1 MTPAQTGCPMEPKS
15 EVPVSAAEPAPA
27 SRWPGGRAL
36 PAGLVLVLSLL
47 VTDAWLGYSTIRGLN
62 DRAARVDQSHQV
74 LDAASR
80 LRDIVQ
86 EAVIGANRYVVTG
99 DMDHLE
105 PYLAIRPQVGEHVDQ
120 LTKLTQ
126 DNVLQRERASRIKQ
140 RITERVAFTD
150 RIIRVRRE
158 EGYEAARS
166 LLAKEFT
173 KEQLSDLRQ
182 LFNEMTTAEEAT
194 LGVREEMARSSFRS
208 ATASTILTA
217 LIGLI
222 VVSIAAWLTR
232 RDLLL
237 QQQSDSRLRESEAR
251 FRTVVESA
259 VDGIIVIDSRG
270 IVQSLNPAAVRLFGY
285 PSGEVAG
292 KNVSMLM
299 PAPDCDRH
307 DGYINGY
314 LTTRQAKIIGHGRDV
329 RGKRAD
335 GSTFPMHLSVSEA
348 SLAGERVFI
357 GITTDISEQ
366 KRSEERLSL
375 LVGELRHRVKNL
387 IAIVQSIMSRTLV
400 DGRGI
405 AEARDIVVGRLL
417 ALGRAHDLLLK
428 TNWQGAPLQRIVEAQ
443 MEGFS
448 DRLRVG
454 GPEVLLNASATQTFA
469 LALHE
474 LATNAAKYGALS
486 GPDGHVEVRW
496 SLVGDPAEPRLSFKW
511 LERGGGPAVAPK
523 HRGFGL
529 TMLNDAMM
537 SDFEKP
543 PQLRFTPDGFE
554 YEVDA
559 PLAVVVVHEVPD
571 NGIMQP

>member
-1 MTPAQTGCPMEPKS
+1 MPA
-15 EVPVSAAEPAPA
+15 V
-27 SRWPGGRAL
+27 
-36 PAGLVLVLSLL
+36 LVLVLSLL
-47 VTDAWLGYSTIRGLN
+47 IIDAWLGYSTIRDLN

-74 LDAASR
+74 LDAASQ
-80 LRDIVQ
+80 LRDVVQ

-99 DMDHLE
+99 DIEHLQ
-105 PYLAIRPQVGEHVDQ
+105 PYLAIRPKVGEHVDQ
-120 LTKLTQ
+120 LAQLTQ
-126 DNVLQRERASRIKQ
+126 DNILQRERAGRIKQ

-158 EGYEAARS
+158 GGYEAARS

-173 KEQLSDLRQ
+173 KEQLNDLRQ

-208 ATASTILTA
+208 AIASTILA
-217 LIGLI
+217 AIIGLV

-232 RDLLL
+232 RDLVMR
-237 QQQSDSRLRESEAR
+237 QQSDARLRESEAR

-270 IVQSLNPAAVRLFGY
+270 NVQSLNPAAVRLFGY
-285 PSGEVAG
+285 PAGEVVG

-307 DGYINGY
+307 DKYISGY
-314 LTTRQAKIIGHGRDV
+314 LTTGQAKIIGHGRDV

-335 GSTFPMHLSVSEA
+335 GTTFPMHLSVSEA
-348 SLAGERVFI
+348 SLGGDRVFI
-357 GITTDISEQ
+357 GITTDISEM
-366 KRSEERLSL
+366 KRSEERLNL

-400 DGRGI
+400 DGRGV
-405 AEARDIVVGRLL
+405 AEARDIIVGRLL

-428 TNWQGAPLQRIVEAQ
+428 TNWQGAPLRHIVEAQ

-448 DRLRVG
+448 DRLRTD

-486 GPDGHVEVRW
+486 RPEGHVEVRW
-496 SLVGDPAEPRLSFKW
+496 SLIGDSTEPRLSFKW
-511 LERGGGPAVAPK
+511 LERGGGPAVAPQHK
-523 HRGFGL
+523 GFGL
-529 TMLNDAMM
+529 TMLNEAMM

-543 PQLRFTPDGFE
+543 PRLRFTPEGFE

-559 PLAVVVVHEVPD
+559 PLAVVVARDVPED
-571 NGIMQP
+571 PGTAMMQI